1 MIKYVFRLL
10 LILLPLGGMARTQ
23 QDSLRVLW
31 VGNSFTYFNDL
42 PAMVQQ
48 IASTQKMK
56 IS

>member
-1 MIKYVFRLL
+1 MIRYVFRLL